1 MKKFLAGMAA
11 GIVAGSG
18 ILLAVHPMNKK
29 QMKKAYRRAGK
40 MMRKVGCKMYR
51 YSD

>member
-1 MKKFLAGMAA
+1 MKTFLAGMAA
-11 GIVAGSG
+11 GIVAGG
-18 ILLAVHPMNKK
+18 GLLLAVHPMNKR

-40 MMRKVGCKMYR
+40 LMQKAGCTMYR